1 MAFSV
6 LDALNK
12 NSKAGLDESPKARF
26 QTKDISIYKI
36 YPNKMNFYPQNEI
49 EEKAGEILAVGLIE
63 PLAVSYSPSEKGEY
77 KIISGERRW
86 RGLNLLVEQGYKEF
100 ETVTCQIRTPDSEQ
114 EEKIEIIMAN
124 SHRQKDVTTLLQ
136 EEKELKETLEYMK
149 TNNMTIKGFDL
160 QKGRLRDIIA
170 KILNTS
176 KTKVAQ
182 IENINN
188 NLIPEFQEEL
198 KKERL
203 TFSAAAEIA
212 GLTEEKQQE
221 ALTQYQE
228 SGNLTY
234 TEVKELKKESQES
247 EEPPEENTEGPEN
260 TEKPREEEKEPEEPK
275 EDFFEPEPD
284 RMTTPCYSCNNWD
297 RCEQKGP
304 DVLNCHDFKHR
315 NNPDAKSDREL
326 EKEANKKATPI
337 EQSSHSTPTPQT
349 ENENK
354 IREPHKIKIAPMY
367 FEDLL
372 RGIKTF
378 ELRKND
384 RDFKVGDT
392 LILGE
397 FRDGDYTGKEI
408 KTEITYLLQ
417 DYTGLIEGYC
427 ILGIKMI

>member
-12 NSKAGLDESPKARF
+12 NSKAGIDESPKARF
-26 QTKDISIYKI
+26 TTKDISIHKI
-36 YPNKMNFYPQNEI
+36 YPNKLNFYPQNEI

-63 PLAVSYSPSEKGEY
+63 PLAVSYNPCEKGEY

-100 ETVTCQIRTPDSEQ
+100 EIVTCQIRTPDSEQ

-124 SHRQKDVTTLLQ
+124 SHRQKDVTTMLQ

-149 TNNMTIKGFDL
+149 SNNMTIKGFDL
-160 QKGRLRDIIA
+160 QQGRLRDIIA

-198 KKERL
+198 KGERL

-212 GLTEEKQQE
+212 GLPEEKQQE

-234 TEVKELKKESQES
+234 TEVKELKKESQEPEEQPKEQEEINQEPDS
-247 EEPPEENTEGPEN
+247 EEPEETEETDQGIPTYEADPARVSSPCYTCTLQPYCNQKGSDVYHCEDYVNKSNPEPKQDNTP
-260 TEKPREEEKEPEEPK
+260 KEPEKRTPIDQNNHSKPK
-275 EDFFEPEPD
+275 EQQEVK
-284 RMTTPCYSCNNWD
+284 RI
-297 RCEQKGP
+297 
-304 DVLNCHDFKHR
+304 HD
-315 NNPDAKSDREL
+315 
-326 EKEANKKATPI
+326 
-337 EQSSHSTPTPQT
+337 
-349 ENENK
+349 
-354 IREPHKIKIAPMY
+354 IKCAAMY
-367 FEDLL
+367 FEDKLS
-372 RGIKTF
+372 GIKLF

-384 RDFKVGDT
+384 RDYKVGDT
-392 LILGE
+392 LHEMEYQDGE
-397 FRDGDYTGKEI
+397 YTGRDLYEEVI
-408 KTEITYLLQ
+408 YMLE
-417 DYTGLIEGYC
+417 DYAGLTEGYC
-427 ILGIKMI
+427 ILGTKLT